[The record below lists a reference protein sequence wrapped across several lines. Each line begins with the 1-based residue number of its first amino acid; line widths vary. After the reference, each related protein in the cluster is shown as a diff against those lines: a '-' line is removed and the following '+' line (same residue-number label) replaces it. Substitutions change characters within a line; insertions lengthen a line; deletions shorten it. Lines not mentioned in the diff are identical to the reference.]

1 MKEYQTS
8 VPKERSRFSEIS
20 GRRSRESQSRKQ
32 QKIVKKSLSPDFS
45 AVSEGVFPQIT
56 DEPIDFS
63 SVSEISDSNYTGD
76 LTESFVLSSDQVLL
90 ALLETSTVS
99 DLTPRPKISS
109 IIEDE
114 QISSSKVGSAEVEI
128 VAKLLGQENPNSVDL
143 DCQSRKI
150 VDALTKAVLHEIYD
164 KPEEQDLVIDVV
176 SLRRNAV
183 LVCFFTW
190 ILVVLIILLFS
201 ADGFD
206 TFHGRVPT

>member
-8 VPKERSRFSEIS
+8 VPKERSRSSEIS
-20 GRRSRESQSRKQ
+20 GRRSRESQSRKH
-32 QKIVKKSLSPDFS
+32 QKIMKKSLSPDFT
-45 AVSEGVFPQIT
+45 AVTEGVVPQIT

-90 ALLETSTVS
+90 ALSETSTVS
-99 DLTPRPKISS
+99 DLTPHPK
-109 IIEDE
+109 
-114 QISSSKVGSAEVEI
+114 ISSSKVGSAEAEI

-143 DCQSRKI
+143 DCQSRKLI
-150 VDALTKAVLHEIYD
+150 DALTEAVLHEIYD

-201 ADGFD
+201 SDGRD